1 MSHRLSSYHRG
12 QSYLV
17 VTQSSAVSCVGR
29 DKVVPETWARDQWRR
44 LAAHF
49 FSPAVLLGL
58 IPIFWVPTA
67 CGQTAQHEDFYVVAY
82 NVENLFD
89 LDGISLFDDYR
100 AEKYG
105 PKHLLRKLQNLA
117 SLLKTVNGGKGP
129 DIILFQEIEA
139 DQTPKSGPFDYRGF
153 LKKYAL
159 TSLEQMLT
167 SKTLS
172 DEIKDLPAEAW
183 LLKALSDSGLGE
195 FNVAVAEFRPDPTR
209 TVAHVNATFS
219 KFPIVETRTHQ
230 SNGARGA
237 LEVVHKIDGHRL
249 HTFNNHWKSGATDPE
264 SEKIRLGNAQVVRDR
279 LASILTENP
288 AADIILG
295 GDFNSQYNQSQAVP
309 ALTKTALNDILGSR
323 GDEAAM
329 VSDQE
334 IVLYNLWYELP
345 VEQRGSDVYRDQWGT
360 LMQLIISRGLYNQH
374 GIQYHDNSFGV
385 LAVEGLNAQ
394 RGTGMPIRWVFG
406 EDDGGGFSDHLP
418 IYARFHVVNVNAP
431 RRYIE
436 IQSPGNEAT
445 GTAKLRWVDYK
456 AALKVEHPSVHDLA
470 GDNEI
475 KDFSKLGHIFRVK
488 GKVSGEKPLRI
499 RIFEDDYN
507 LWAFDVEMRRA
518 IYAKLTVG
526 AEFDI
531 IAELGIHEGQ
541 WQFVIRDL
549 AWLAPADA
557 SAQSTDQMNR

>member
-1 MSHRLSSYHRG
+1 MSSRLSNFRRRPSV
-12 QSYLV
+12 L
-17 VTQSSAVSCVGR
+17 VTQSSAISRVRRNEVAL
-29 DKVVPETWARDQWRR
+29 EITARDRSIIM
-44 LAAHF
+44 AAQF
-49 FSPAVLLGL
+49 IAVVLLGL
-58 IPIFWVPTA
+58 TA
-67 CGQTAQHEDFYVVAY
+67 FFSASTAYGQAARHDDFYVVVY

-89 LDGISLFDDYR
+89 MDGISLFDDYR
-100 AEKYG
+100 SEKYRPG
-105 PKHLLRKLQNLA
+105 HLLRKLQNVA
-117 SLLKTVNGGKGP
+117 SLLNTVNGGAGP

-139 DQTPKSGPFDYRGF
+139 DQTPKSQPFDYRGF
-153 LKKYAL
+153 LKKYAS

-183 LLKALSDSGLGE
+183 LLKALSDAGLGE
-195 FNVAVAEFRPDPTR
+195 FNVAVAEYRPDPTR

-230 SNGARGA
+230 SDGARGT

-249 HTFNNHWKSGATDPE
+249 HTFNNHWKSGASDPE

-309 ALTKTALNDILGSR
+309 GLTKTALNDILGSR

-329 VSDQE
+329 VSGKDF
-334 IVLYNLWYELP
+334 VLYNLWYELP
-345 VEQRGSDVYRDQWGT
+345 IEQRGSDVYRDQWGT
-360 LMQLIISRGLYNQH
+360 LMQMIITRGLYNQH
-374 GIQYHDNSFGV
+374 GIQYHDNSFAV

-394 RGTGMPIRWVFG
+394 RGTGLPIRWVFG
-406 EDDGGGFSDHLP
+406 DDDGGGFSDHLP
-418 IYARFHVVNVNAP
+418 VYARFHVVNDNAP

-445 GTAKLRWVDYK
+445 GTAKLRGVDYK
-456 AALKVEHPSVHDLA
+456 AALKVEHPSVHELA
-470 GDNEI
+470 GDHEI
-475 KDFSKLGHIFRVK
+475 KDFRKLGHIFRVK
-488 GKVSGEKPLRI
+488 GNVSAEKPLRI
-499 RIFEDDYN
+499 RVFEDDYN

-518 IYAKLTVG
+518 IYAKLPVG

-531 IAELGIHEGQ
+531 IAELGIHEGK

-549 AWLAPADA
+549 AWLTPAESNA
-557 SAQSTDQMNR
+557 HSADQANR